1 MNTGRFAIP
10 CGPGAAHCKCLTSQ
24 VEAGGL
30 LPRGALEA
38 VKEAKVERR
47 LGSAMHMSMHSNMT
61 DSARLGEHLFGIPQ
75 ARKGLIGRGVRR
87 GDPVTRACCHAQGVC
102 DQKENEKAATA
113 VSLRE
118 LLFNLHCFCYAPI
131 FGASAW
137 LTCTVFTSSAQE
149 TVVACALATDT

>member
-1 MNTGRFAIP
+1 MNAGRFAIP

-75 ARKGLIGRGVRR
+75 ARKGLIG
-87 GDPVTRACCHAQGVC
+87 GVC
-102 DQKENEKAATA
+102 
-113 VSLRE
+113 
-118 LLFNLHCFCYAPI
+118 
-131 FGASAW
+131 
-137 LTCTVFTSSAQE
+137 
-149 TVVACALATDT
+149 VVAILSLGLAVMLKGYVTKKRTRRRRLQSV